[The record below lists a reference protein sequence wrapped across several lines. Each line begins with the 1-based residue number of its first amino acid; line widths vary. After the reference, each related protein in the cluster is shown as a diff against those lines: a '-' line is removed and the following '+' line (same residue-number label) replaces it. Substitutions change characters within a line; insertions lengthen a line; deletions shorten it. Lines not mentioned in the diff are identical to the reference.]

1 MSMDIRPPLITGQTL
16 GEQVQQL
23 IAYLTRLARQL
34 QTLPENQPAEV
45 KVAEE
50 IARPGSVQKL
60 RVHKELTVEGGING
74 VSIRQVKVW
83 GSTEFLLKTRFSH
96 WNGDGNVRQSLL
108 VAGCMNSNP
117 LLGVVRVSSNG
128 SCQWEGTQGVTV
140 STRGEGV
147 LCVKLPVT
155 LYEHLLVMSPNEFNH
170 IV

>member
-1 MSMDIRPPLITGQTL
+1 MIVPTHVASSKNAPANNAITGN
-16 GEQVQQL
+16 
-23 IAYLTRLARQL
+23 LA
-34 QTLPENQPAEV
+34 P
-45 KVAEE
+45 
-50 IARPGSVQKL
+50 
-60 RVHKELTVEGGING
+60 HGING

-108 VAGCMNSNP
+108 VAGCMNSTP

-155 LYEHLLVMSPNEFNH
+155 LFEHLLVMSPNEFNH